1 MKALTSKKAIIAIM
15 SVSSIVLAGTI
26 KDLRSHSVKTT
37 AVETQVEEILP
48 VERSVASEAVSKVAQ
63 MYLPLNAENAA
74 KIDGEWEITR
84 IVGSD
89 EKVTYDKLANSE
101 DAKKSIKVPLKLIG
115 TSVVRVNKDAQLV
128 YNVSLLSDFGT
139 IALFKKIGNGFE
151 ILEAKRINKPVNNNL
166 VVSEE
171 VELVLERALNQ
182 AKSTKVLTGNDVS
195 GQVSLSAK
203 EIKGLEV
210 ELRNEN
216 GETQNIQID
225 HADIMDGGAFKA
237 EVNGEEVSG
246 VVFNNG
252 KDGFRI
258 SFVTGPIAG
267 AMLNFT
273 TPEQV
278 EKIQET
284 EREQAEQQEMNSPAQ
299 EEVQMA
305 SDKVIEERKDVA
317 NDVENMEPVVLTAEQ
332 VKETAEQ
339 TGFAF

>member
-26 KDLRSHSVKTT
+26 KDLRSHSVKKAEIE
-37 AVETQVEEILP
+37 AVEELAP

-63 MYLPLNAENAA
+63 YYLPVNAENEQ
-74 KIDGEWEITR
+74 KINTVWEITR
-84 IVGSD
+84 IVGAD
-89 EKVTYDKLANSE
+89 EKITYDKLANAE
-101 DAKKSIKVPLKLIG
+101 DAKKSIKVEFKLVG
-115 TSVVRVNKDAQLV
+115 TSLVQVNKDSQLV
-128 YNVSLLSDFGT
+128 YNVSLLSEFGT
-139 IALFKKIGNGFE
+139 IALYKKIGNGFE
-151 ILEAKRINKPVNNNL
+151 ILEAKRVVQASNNNL
-166 VVSEE
+166 VVSDE

-182 AKSTKVLTGNDVS
+182 AKSNKVLTGNDVS
-195 GQVSLSAK
+195 GQVALSSK

-225 HADIMDGGAFKA
+225 HADLMDGGSFKA

-252 KDGFRI
+252 KDGYRI

-273 TPEQV
+273 TAEQAD
-278 EKIQET
+278 KIQET
-284 EREQAEQQEMNSPAQ
+284 ERDQVEQQEV
-299 EEVQMA
+299 EVVEVQVA
-305 SDKVIEERKDVA
+305 SDKVIEERKEVA
-317 NDVENMEPVVLTAEQ
+317 ADLENMEPVVLTSEE
-332 VKETAEQ
+332 VKATAEQ
-339 TGFAF
+339 NGFAF